1 MPTRNLLSRHA
12 LACLSL
18 ALAGGL
24 VPGPW
29 SGAGLDV
36 TSVACAA
43 PLAEDWELDFRP
55 GELRHFVDPVDGKAY
70 WYFTYRVVNRTGAE
84 RMWAPKFEFY
94 GDRGQLL
101 DAGKGVPTRV
111 TKVLLDKAGTE
122 FTQDQYQILGPIL
135 VGEENA
141 KDGLVVFPS
150 LDPEITEITMF
161 VGGVSSKIRREP
173 DAVTGEPQTQ
183 RRVLRIEFH
192 VPGEAAKRPTK
203 PANPASSDDR
213 VKQGAEKRAA
223 PTGSPP
229 GTDGGCWEW
238 R

>member
-1 MPTRNLLSRHA
+1 MPTSPCPCRLVAPLAFA
-12 LACLSL
+12 LVGSMAWV
-18 ALAGGL
+18 GL
-24 VPGPW
+24 TPV
-29 SGAGLDV
+29 SGSSPIV
-36 TSVACAA
+36 AA
-43 PLAEDWELDFRP
+43 PLVDDWELDFRA
-55 GELRHFVDPVDGKAY
+55 GELRHFVDPADGRAY
-70 WYFTYRVVNRTGAE
+70 WYFTYQVVNRTGEE
-84 RMWAPKFEFY
+84 RMWAPKFEFF

-111 TKVLLDKAGTE
+111 TKALIEKAGTK

-173 DAVTGEPQTQ
+173 DPVSGQMRSQ
-183 RRVLRIEFH
+183 RRVLRLEFH
-192 VPGEAAKRPTK
+192 VPGEAAKRPHN
-203 PANPASSDDR
+203 PANPASSDER
-213 VKQGAEKRAA
+213 VKQGAEKRPSQPGAA
-223 PTGSPP
+223 PGS
-229 GTDGGCWEW
+229 DDGCWEW